1 MTTTVFRR
9 CKVNYFAD
17 GVALGTKEFI
27 NSVFQSERHRFGPKR
42 ETGARRMRHF
52 DAGELRKQRDRTIE

>member
-1 MTTTVFRR
+1 MTNTVFRR

-27 NSVFQSERHRFGPKR
+27 NSVF
-42 ETGARRMRHF
+42 
-52 DAGELRKQRDRTIE
+52 

>member
-1 MTTTVFRR
+1 MKDAIFRR
-9 CKVNYFAD
+9 CKVRYFTD

-27 NSVFQSERHRFGPKR
+27 NSVFQSERHRFGSKR